1 MMPPIGRQAM
11 VEGQFQD
18 GLRLA
23 GIVKGGDGR
32 LEPLQVLQQQGFGR
46 RGLAGR
52 LRIGKKGV
60 PVPLESHVRLAA
72 GEVQVAEDFLQRF
85 EDPALPVRLAARS
98 ALLSCRQ

>member
-1 MMPPIGRQAM
+1 M
-11 VEGQFQD
+11 VEGQFED

-52 LRIGKKGV
+52 CASAKRVFQFRWKATSG
-60 PVPLESHVRLAA
+60 
-72 GEVQVAEDFLQRF
+72 
-85 EDPALPVRLAARS
+85 LPPEKFR
-98 ALLSCRQ
+98 